1 VFQQR
6 AIQGFFVTFNHFFAM
21 KKASVFVK
29 TLALLGLGLPALA
42 QTTPSQTKPA
52 SPPAARKAATST
64 SLSRKY
70 EGPKV
75 AKSTQKLGQKFID
88 KSYEDTSPGGALRI
102 PVKKVAPDQK

>member
-1 VFQQR
+1 MKR
-6 AIQGFFVTFNHFFAM
+6 AP
-21 KKASVFVK
+21 VFVK
-29 TLALLGLGLPALA
+29 TLVLLGLVLPALA

-64 SLSRKY
+64 SLSKKY

-75 AKSTQKLGQKFID
+75 AKSTQTLGQKFID
-88 KSYEDTSPGGALRI
+88 KSYEDTSPGRVLRV